1 MIYTPSRCTAAAP
14 VLLAPPGGAAIDQPA
29 VHFSWAPSS
38 GGARYV
44 VPTAIEGAAASPV
57 ANTASTNADAALDRG
72 AGTWWV
78 EANFTDCP
86 PVESPHRVIT
96 MLRAPAVA
104 VTDVVTGL
112 SAPAG
117 LALGPDADLYVT
129 DEQDSLVR
137 MISQGQVTTIAGAA
151 GRDRSPPPR

>member
-14 VLLAPPGGAAIDQPA
+14 VLLAPPDGAAIDQTA

-38 GGARYV
+38 DGARYV
-44 VPTAIEGAAASPV
+44 VHTAIEGAAASPV

-96 MLRAPAVA
+96 MLRAPAVG

-117 LALGPDADLYVT
+117 LAFGPGGELYVT
-129 DEQDSLVR
+129 DEQDSVVR
-137 MISQGQVTTIAGAA
+137 MISQGQVTTIARAA
-151 GRDRSPPPR
+151 GQYSFATLE